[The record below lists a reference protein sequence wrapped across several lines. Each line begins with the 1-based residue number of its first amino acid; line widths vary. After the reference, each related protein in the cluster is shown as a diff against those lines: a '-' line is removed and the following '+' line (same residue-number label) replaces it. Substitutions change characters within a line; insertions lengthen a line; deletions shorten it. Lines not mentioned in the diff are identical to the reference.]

1 MNNIVK
7 KKLLNV
13 KVIVILAVLI
23 VFIVLFLIIC
33 FANRSNRSVNISDY
47 IKVTYSGLQSRGKAT
62 TEVDTE
68 KLYLQLAG
76 EEKNTV
82 VLAKLKSVI
91 DSITIKT
98 DGNNL
103 SNGDNVVITVS
114 YDKEL
119 AKKVDCDFNKLKY
132 SAKVSG
138 LGDGKMID
146 IFENVEVTVAG
157 ISPEAYANVSNKWT
171 EDDLKNISFTIQNP
185 TNISKG
191 DVIVVV
197 CNASEDE
204 MTQRGYILQSYTK
217 EFKVDKVNS
226 YLSDISQ
233 IDKELLK
240 TIKTE
245 AIDTIKTE
253 TESLKFRMFYKAT
266 NDSTYLFQYNNEWV
280 NSTEFVKAVYLSKKE
295 KAEVNT
301 NNYIYMLFKSSIS
314 NGSTTADIY
323 FAFEYMDGIITNDA
337 TFTIAHNNQSTRYIC
352 GLTYDDIYSRVVT
365 SKETSYLVT
374 EISGLN

>member
-119 AKKVDCDFNKLKY
+119 AKKFDCDFNKLKY

-280 NSTEFVKAVYLSKKE
+280 NSTELVKAVYLSKKPY
-295 KAEVNT
+295 AEVT
-301 NNYIYMLFKSSIS
+301 SNNYIYILFKSNIS
-314 NGSTTADIY
+314 NGSTTSDIY
-323 FAFEYMDGIITNDA
+323 FAFEYPDSIITNDDKC
-337 TFTIAHNNQSTRYIC
+337 TIVHSNQSSRYIC
-352 GLTYDDIYSRVVT
+352 GLNYDDIYSRVIG
-365 SKETSYLVT
+365 SKENSYSVT
-374 EISGLN
+374 EITGLN